1 MPIAS
6 DSAVWDGTIAMRL
19 MRRSVLKWKTTGLM
33 KVRVA
38 TLRSG
43 VRKLAPIDTATNN
56 SATSAAEAVPS
67 SM

>member
-1 MPIAS
+1 M
-6 DSAVWDGTIAMRL
+6 WDGTIAMRL
-19 MRRSVLKWKTTGLM
+19 MSRSVPKWKTTGLM

-43 VRKLAPIDTATNN
+43 VRKLAPIEAATNN

>member
-1 MPIAS
+1 
-6 DSAVWDGTIAMRL
+6 MRL
-19 MRRSVLKWKTTGLM
+19 MSRSVLKWKTTGLM

-43 VRKLAPIDTATNN
+43 VRKLAPIEAATNN